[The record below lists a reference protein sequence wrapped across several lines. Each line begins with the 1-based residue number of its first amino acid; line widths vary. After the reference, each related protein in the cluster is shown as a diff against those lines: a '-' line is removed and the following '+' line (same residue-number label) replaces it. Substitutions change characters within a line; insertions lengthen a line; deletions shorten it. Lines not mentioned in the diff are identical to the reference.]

1 MGSID
6 WPGLLQWSLK
16 YADGTTESKVT
27 KMTQEDRDFLEGAVR
42 EAMGSQVDHW
52 SVAGDSIAKFRN
64 LNDDVVITSLSVLER
79 CVDDCPPI
87 AGDIEKLGGIE
98 PFVKIIQSRE
108 EPTILKAM
116 QVYAPIFANNPL
128 AQQAAGSRNAVGV
141 LKKHIQNPIS
151 KAVQLAAVTCI
162 GAIVR
167 QEASLEKSFLQQ
179 GGLEILVQCAEQ
191 TDNPKLQL
199 KSAGLISHFL
209 LQDLVPPRMCL
220 DARVVEA
227 TAKIL
232 LPPANSIDYEPNV
245 PLTEQIATLAMHV
258 VDLYRDNFQTPEW
271 AFCKKELKKALEERL
286 HFCKKVAERDS
297 ILETEIELLK
307 TSLKKIN

>member
-116 QVYAPIFANNPL
+116 QV
-128 AQQAAGSRNAVGV
+128 AASSRQSKCCGSVEKTHSKSHFKSCAVGCRNM
-141 LKKHIQNPIS
+141 HWS
-151 KAVQLAAVTCI
+151 YSTTR
-162 GAIVR
+162 GIVR
-167 QEASLEKSFLQQ
+167 KVL
-179 GGLEILVQCAEQ
+179 
-191 TDNPKLQL
+191 P
-199 KSAGLISHFL
+199 
-209 LQDLVPPRMCL
+209 
-220 DARVVEA
+220 A
-227 TAKIL
+227 TRRL
-232 LPPANSIDYEPNV
+232 
-245 PLTEQIATLAMHV
+245 
-258 VDLYRDNFQTPEW
+258 RDFG
-271 AFCKKELKKALEERL
+271 AVC
-286 HFCKKVAERDS
+286 
-297 ILETEIELLK
+297 
-307 TSLKKIN
+307 